1 MIKTTSLVA
10 FTTLTALAAGLAG
23 PPARAETLADVVA
36 YAYETNPGLQAQR
49 ASLRALDESYV
60 QARAGFAPNITGSAG
75 ETSYHNRNVV
85 APATSYANTDSE
97 TLALVQPLY
106 TGGKLR
112 SRLTE
117 AEAQILSGREALR
130 RFEQDL
136 LQRVVAAYVGVQRDE
151 EIWKI
156 NQDTVAVLEKEV
168 ADNEARFAV
177 REVTMTDVA
186 ETKARLA
193 NARAGLAN
201 AQGNLAVSRSQFAAT
216 VGQPP
221 VDLAPPPEIAAVPAT
236 IDQAFA
242 SAEANN
248 PQLQQAKYTE
258 QRSRARIAEAKAAAL
273 PQVSAQLSYQH
284 APFLPYTTAQGY
296 NYATTAMV
304 TVNQAIFNGGMIASQ
319 VRQTIEENNSDRLS
333 IDDTRH
339 QVILNVSTAWE
350 QLSVSRDQIRSYD
363 EEMKADEFS
372 FYGNRE
378 EQKMALRSTIEVLN
392 AELELTTAQQNLVRA
407 RATEYTARA
416 QLLDTMGMLTP
427 AALSSRVSAYD
438 PAENFRHVR
447 HRGETPLEWPVRALD
462 SIAAPKIGSNPPAS
476 VADVHVSGSVM
487 PPEPTGEGPI
497 RSILSTLETP
507 PPEPK

>member
-1 MIKTTSLVA
+1 MIKTSFLVTSGA
-10 FTTLTALAAGLAG
+10 LTALAAVLAG
-23 PPARAETLADVVA
+23 QAARAETLADVVA

-75 ETSYHNRNVV
+75 ETSYHNRHQG
-85 APATSYANTDSE
+85 ASQYANTDSE

-130 RFEQDL
+130 RYEQDL
-136 LQRVVAAYVGVQRDE
+136 LQRIVAAYVGVQRDE
-151 EIWKI
+151 ELWKI

-168 ADNEARFAV
+168 SDNEARFAV

-193 NARAGLAN
+193 NARAALAN
-201 AQGNLAVSRSQFAAT
+201 AQGNLALSRSQFASV

-221 VDLAPPPEIAAVPAT
+221 VDLAPPPEISAVPAT
-236 IDQAFA
+236 IDQAFE

-248 PQLQQAKYTE
+248 PQLQGAKYTE

-284 APFLPYTTAQGY
+284 APFLPYTTTQGY
-296 NYATTAMV
+296 NYAATAMV
-304 TVNQAIFNGGMIASQ
+304 TVSQAIFNGGVIASQ

-350 QLSVSRDQIRSYD
+350 QLAVSRDQIRSYD

-392 AELELTTAQQNLVRA
+392 AELELTTAQQNLARA
-407 RATEYTARA
+407 RATEYIARA
-416 QLLDTMGMLTP
+416 QLLDAMGMLTP
-427 AALSSRVSAYD
+427 AALSSHVSAYD
-438 PAENFRHVR
+438 PAANFRHVR

-462 SIAAPKIGSNPPAS
+462 SIVAPKIGPNPPAS

-487 PPEPTGEGPI
+487 PAEPTGEGPI

>member
-1 MIKTTSLVA
+1 MIKTSFLVA
-10 FTTLTALAAGLAG
+10 SGALTTLAAVLAG
-23 PPARAETLADVVA
+23 QAARAETLADVIA

-49 ASLRALDESYV
+49 ASVRALDETYV

-75 ETSYHNRNVV
+75 ETSYHNRNEGH
-85 APATSYANTDSE
+85 SLYANTDSE

-130 RFEQDL
+130 RYEQDL
-136 LQRVVAAYVGVQRDE
+136 LQRVVGAYVGVQRDE
-151 EIWKI
+151 ELWKI

-193 NARAGLAN
+193 NARAALAN
-201 AQGNLAVSRSQFAAT
+201 AQGNLAVSRSQFASV

-248 PQLQQAKYTE
+248 PQLQGAKYTE

-284 APFLPYTTAQGY
+284 APFVPYNTTINGY
-296 NYATTAMV
+296 NYATSAMV
-304 TVNQAIFNGGMIASQ
+304 TVSQAIFNGGMIASQ

-407 RATEYTARA
+407 RATEYIARA

-427 AALSSRVSAYD
+427 AALSSHVSAYD
-438 PAENFRHVR
+438 PAQNFRRVR

-462 SIAAPKIGSNPPAS
+462 SIAAPKIGPNPPAS
-476 VADVHVSGSVM
+476 VADVHMSGSVM